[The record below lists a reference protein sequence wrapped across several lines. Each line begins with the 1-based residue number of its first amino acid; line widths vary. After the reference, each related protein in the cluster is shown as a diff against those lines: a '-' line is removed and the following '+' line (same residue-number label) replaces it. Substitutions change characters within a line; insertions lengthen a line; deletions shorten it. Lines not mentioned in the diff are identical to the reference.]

1 MKYTSVVLV
10 CIMFVVLSLMITDFF
25 YCMIITDKM
34 INRQCLRIVFLC
46 SDMALGANYALRES
60 TAFNFLYFP
69 NIVELVAA
77 G

>member
-46 SDMALGANYALRES
+46 SDMAFWVQIMPSGEYS
-60 TAFNFLYFP
+60 F
-69 NIVELVAA
+69 
-77 G
+77 